1 MVKINNIPQDIN
13 AELIFDWLH
22 DNSFK
27 IALNGQHKRN
37 AYNDLVEIEHRP
49 DDTLVFHLGRNGL
62 YHSLPEYLFHPLDR
76 FNNLSEGDNKE
87 IFSEEIRKQEIEK
100 ENAVKFFEPIDL
112 LLMIYKVRARRSLRN
127 VTEENSLMIDILS
140 DHLTDSQ
147 KRNRF
152 IIKTLPFLSFCR
164 NIRGNKTLLSLMLR
178 KVFIEEGLKIDV
190 VKDTLRWE
198 DENPHYSDSLG
209 EELGISF
216 VGNVFDE
223 DVYLFHI
230 DYIPETIDAKFP
242 SFLNEIEEYR
252 LFISEFF
259 ISVEQILL
267 FSIKGMDTDT
277 IILGEEESYN
287 YLNYNTTL

>member
-223 DVYLFHI
+223 DVYLFYI